1 VVKSNQ
7 WLPVVVMTLALA
19 ACGSEQESASGEPA
33 ATTEQTSQ
41 PQATPSANA
50 PAEQVAKEARGD
62 VSCPATVATPER
74 AADAPVDDVVGVRP
88 GMTYDEAANVVLCSN
103 DLMVVTGPITSGF
116 NIQTYG
122 QTVRQGFTARFAEP
136 RVEKTGEQ
144 IMQEMQD
151 DMIARSGNAV
161 RYDLA
166 PGQAK
171 WNVTTMGLPGEEK
184 VIGAG
189 REEWFAE
196 GKNPTVTSVYD
207 ALIGKYG
214 TPSIDQDNPGQ
225 RFIRWVYDPFG
236 RLATETS
243 PIRTQCA
250 GTGASGGVSL
260 SGDCGLVVEAHIV
273 PLPDNPGL
281 ARSMEV
287 GVVHQ
292 ADGYELVTSVEQA
305 LEQQE
310 QQQRAQAV
318 EDAAQN
324 ADAPTL

>member
-1 VVKSNQ
+1 VVKVYQ
-7 WLPVVVMTLALA
+7 WLPVVVMSLALA
-19 ACGSEQESASGEPA
+19 ACGSEQESASGDSSA
-33 ATTEQTSQ
+33 VSEQTSQ
-41 PQATPSANA
+41 PQTAPSANA

-62 VSCPATVATPER
+62 VSCPAAITTPPR

-122 QTVRQGFTARFAEP
+122 QTVRQGFTARLAEP

-166 PGQAK
+166 PGQSK
-171 WNVTTMGLPGEEK
+171 WNVTTMGMPGEEK

-207 ALIGKYG
+207 ALIKKYG

-260 SGDCGLVVEAHIV
+260 SGDCGLVVEAHII
-273 PLPDNPGL
+273 PLPDNAGL
-281 ARSMEV
+281 ARSLEV

-292 ADGYELVTSVEQA
+292 ADGYELVTTVEQT